1 MFPIP
6 PAGSEDRARLIAEHE
21 AATDCMR
28 GVAGYAVART
38 AGRGRS
44 SDPHGGVMDDWQL
57 ARVLV
62 RMRAMEVHVHG
73 GKLVVI
79 CTKRDEE
86 WRIGRLTGIRG
97 VVPEF
102 VGDEVF
108 HDEQDA
114 HDAIFRMRLDQYPE
128 RDGMPEHFNAGWK
141 RRMDNW
147 AVS

>member
-1 MFPIP
+1 MIPIP
-6 PAGSEDRARLIAEHE
+6 PKGSEERERLIAEHK
-21 AATDCMR
+21 AATECMK
-28 GVAGYAVART
+28 GVAGYSVVRT

-44 SDPHGGVMDDWQL
+44 SDPHGGIMDDWQL

-62 RMRAMEVHVHG
+62 RMRAMEVHTYG

-79 CTKRDEE
+79 CTKRDKE

-102 VGDEVF
+102 ATDEVF
-108 HDEQDA
+108 TNEQDA
-114 HDAIFRMRLDQYPE
+114 HDAIFRLRLDQYPE
-128 RDGMPEHFNAGWK
+128 TDGMPEDFDEGWK
-141 RRMDNW
+141 RRMDSW

>member
-1 MFPIP
+1 MIEIP
-6 PAGSEDRARLIAEHE
+6 PKGSEDRERLIAEHE
-21 AATDCMR
+21 AATECMK
-28 GVAGYAVART
+28 GVAGYSVVKT

-44 SDPHGGVMDDWQL
+44 SDPHGGIMDDWQL

-62 RMRAMEVHVHG
+62 RMRAMEVGAYG
-73 GKLVVI
+73 GKYVVI

-108 HDEQDA
+108 TNEQDA
-114 HDAIFRMRLDQYPE
+114 HDAIFKMRLDQYPE
-128 RDGMPEHFNAGWK
+128 RDGMPEHFNEGWK
-141 RRMDNW
+141 RRGDGW

>member
-6 PAGSEDRARLIAEHE
+6 SKDEDRERMLAEHE
-21 AATDCMR
+21 AASESMR
-28 GVAGYAVART
+28 GVAGYSVVRT
-38 AGRGRS
+38 AGPGRA
-44 SDPHGGVMDDWQL
+44 SDPHGGVLEDWQL

-73 GKLVVI
+73 GKYVVI
-79 CTKRDEE
+79 CTKRDKE

-102 VGDEVF
+102 VGDQVF
-108 HDEQDA
+108 HDEQEAQDE
-114 HDAIFRMRLDQYPE
+114 IFRLRLDQYPE
-128 RDGMPEHFNAGWK
+128 RDGMPEHFNEGWK